1 MFCIIF
7 CLCIHVTISIFFLA
21 YEQILT
27 EKSCRKSWKKILNL
41 KVSIFIVTFK
51 K

>member
-27 EKSCRKSWKKILNL
+27 GKIMSKKLEKDPQ
-41 KVSIFIVTFK
+41 FEGFDF
-51 K
+51 